1 MQTTKTTKL
10 WLSLGL
16 ATTLTTGCS
25 ERVEHDDLKPAA
37 ANVSA
42 QSSTSPEEFAKAL
55 EKLMAGEGGEGGSG
69 GTYQNGKLVISPW
82 TGPQIQTALSG
93 NSFRRGEDIAIDF
106 NADGTFTGVEH
117 PWLNKDASVCEQ
129 AGSAAGYEVHEGQCK
144 QRTEVRFDDGRWTVK
159 DGQLCTTPALPQAAE
174 NLECTQVFVAIDRI
188 ALFSPDG
195 AMLSKG
201 IELKKG
207 AGTTQ

>member
-1 MQTTKTTKL
+1 MKPTTTTKL

-16 ATTLTTGCS
+16 ATTLTSGCS
-25 ERVEHDDLKPAA
+25 ERAEHDDLKPAA
-37 ANVSA
+37 ANVAA
-42 QSSTSPEEFAKAL
+42 QPATSPEEFAKAL

-69 GTYQNGKLVISPW
+69 GTYDNGKLVIHPW
-82 TGPQIQTALSG
+82 NGPQIQTALSG

-106 NADGTFTGVEH
+106 KADGTFTGVEH
-117 PWLNKDASVCEQ
+117 PWVKADAAVCEQ
-129 AGSAAGYEVHEGQCK
+129 AGNAPGYEVHEGQCK
-144 QRTEVRFDDGRWTVK
+144 QRTEVKFNDGRWTVRG
-159 DGQLCTTPALPQAAE
+159 GQLCTTPALPQAAE
-174 NLECTQVFVAIDRI
+174 SLECTQVFVAIDRI

-207 AGTTQ
+207 HGTP